1 MDGNNKI
8 DKEREIYFSF
18 FELNCSDEMKPHDGH
33 YANAIINSTL
43 LYRDYLLFY
52 NNDLLVM
59 SEKYFSGTKEKFR
72 MYLKEWASEK
82 FNIRIKEV
90 I

>member
-18 FELNCSDEMKPHDGH
+18 FELNCGDEMKPHEGH
-33 YANAIINSTL
+33 SANAIINSTL

-59 SEKYFSGTKEKFR
+59 SENYFSGTKEKFR

-82 FNIRIKEV
+82 FNLRIKEV